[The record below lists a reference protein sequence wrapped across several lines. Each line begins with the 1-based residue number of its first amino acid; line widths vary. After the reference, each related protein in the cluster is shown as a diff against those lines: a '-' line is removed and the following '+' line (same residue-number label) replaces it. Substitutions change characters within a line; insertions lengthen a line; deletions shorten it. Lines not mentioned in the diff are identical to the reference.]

1 MQVKNLVAMLPKVE
15 ASMKQYE
22 QYEKYVSKHFLVLKF
37 IETKISARNRQYR
50 LKKLDLRVVKEK
62 PSWPMDNLRFRLN
75 FNLSK
80 NNEIYHNS

>member
-1 MQVKNLVAMLPKVE
+1 MLPKVE

-62 PSWPMDNLRFRLN
+62 PS
-75 FNLSK
+75 
-80 NNEIYHNS
+80 